1 MSEVW
6 GRAAF
11 RRVCHAVFV
20 VMHLVLA
27 VGTAGAFGLYA
38 RRAAAD
44 AATERSPNA
53 RIYTCE
59 AGEWGRVSWHYIH
72 IEAPD

>member
-53 RIYTCE
+53 RIPRVYTGT
-59 AGEWGRVSWHYIH
+59 AGLP
-72 IEAPD
+72 A